1 MSHDPPPWYIMKWTR
16 NDTRPPCS
24 RDVTEQCSR
33 PDDVGVREALVS
45 GQSPR
50 EQNGMVDGQAVRE
63 NESGSIVNRGANG
76 SGAIDGTQLA
86 DELGPIPSFPPL
98 ALDPETGRILPV
110 SDEEL
115 AARRDAALR
124 MLAVLDQITD
134 ESDTDEKWREVYR
147 NIDACRPH
155 RPLFTGLY

>member
-1 MSHDPPPWYIMKWTR
+1 M
-16 NDTRPPCS
+16 
-24 RDVTEQCSR
+24 
-33 PDDVGVREALVS
+33 VR
-45 GQSPR
+45 
-50 EQNGMVDGQAVRE
+50 GQATRE
-63 NESGSIVNRGANG
+63 EKSGPIAMSGANG
-76 SGAIDGTQLA
+76 SGSIEGTELT

-98 ALDPETGRILPV
+98 ALDPETGRMLPI

-115 AARRDAALR
+115 AARRDSALR
-124 MLAVLDQITD
+124 MLNVLDQITD

>member
-1 MSHDPPPWYIMKWTR
+1 MTSTSVDR
-16 NDTRPPCS
+16 
-24 RDVTEQCSR
+24 V
-33 PDDVGVREALVS
+33 VS
-45 GQSPR
+45 GQSPQ
-50 EQNGMVDGQAVRE
+50 EQNVMVRGQATRE
-63 NESGSIVNRGANG
+63 KESGSFPNRGANG
-76 SGAIDGTQLA
+76 SGSVEGTELA

-98 ALDPETGRILPV
+98 ALDPETGRMLPI

-124 MLAVLDQITD
+124 MLKVLDQITD